1 VHILSLD
8 TSGGSAVALV
18 ETGPDGVTVLD
29 RAEGTD
35 PRRHAETLAPLIED
49 VLAHAP
55 APQAVAVGTGP
66 APFTGLRAGLV
77 TAHVFAR
84 GRGIEVHG
92 VCSLDVLAR
101 QALDALD
108 ALDGGH
114 AVDGSREVLVATD
127 ARRKEVYWGRY
138 RADGPDDVA
147 RLAGPEVAA
156 PAAVAETNRAE
167 IEAGLAVAGA
177 GTVLYPDLLPATDGL
192 PVAVDPAVLA
202 RIVAARLARRA
213 TGGEVELG
221 TEPQYLRRP
230 DVHMAAAPKRAS

>member
-1 VHILSLD
+1 MHILSLD
-8 TSGGSAVALV
+8 TSAGSAVALV
-18 ETGPDGVTVLD
+18 ETGPGGVTVLD
-29 RAEGTD
+29 RAEGAD
-35 PRRHAETLAPLIED
+35 PRRHAETLAPLLD
-49 VLAHAP
+49 GVLAHAP
-55 APQAVAVGTGP
+55 APDAVAVGTGP

-92 VCSLDVLAR
+92 VCSLDALAR

-108 ALDGGH
+108 RRDA
-114 AVDGSREVLVATD
+114 AVDGSREVLVVTD

-156 PAAVAETNRAE
+156 PAVVAETHRAG
-167 IEAGLAVAGA
+167 IASGLAVAGA
-177 GTVLYPDLLPATDGL
+177 GAVLYPEQLPATADL

-213 TGGEVELG
+213 AGEQVELG
-221 TEPQYLRRP
+221 TEPRYLRRP
-230 DVHMAAAPKRAS
+230 DVHTAAAPKRAS

>member
-1 VHILSLD
+1 MHILSLD
-8 TSGGSAVALV
+8 TSAGSAVALV
-18 ETGPDGVTVLD
+18 ETGPGGVTVLD

-35 PRRHAETLAPLIED
+35 PRRHAETLAPLLER
-49 VLAHAP
+49 VLAQAP
-55 APQAVAVGTGP
+55 APDAVAVGTGP

-108 ALDGGH
+108 GPD
-114 AVDGSREVLVATD
+114 AVDGSREVLVVTD

-156 PAAVAETNRAE
+156 PAVVAETHRDGIA
-167 IEAGLAVAGA
+167 AGLAVAGA
-177 GTVLYPDLLPATDGL
+177 GTVMYPDQLPATGDL

-213 TGGEVELG
+213 AGAGVELG
-221 TEPQYLRRP
+221 TEPRYLRRP
-230 DVHMAAAPKRAS
+230 DVHTAAAPKRAS

>member
-1 VHILSLD
+1 MHILSLD
-8 TSGGSAVALV
+8 TSAGSAVALV
-18 ETGPDGVTVLD
+18 ETGPGGATVLD
-29 RAEGTD
+29 RAEGAD
-35 PRRHAETLAPLIED
+35 PRRHAETLAPLLEA

-55 APQAVAVGTGP
+55 APDAVAVGTGP

-84 GRGIEVHG
+84 GRGIDVHG
-92 VCSLDVLAR
+92 VCSLDALAR
-101 QALDALD
+101 QALDALGGPD
-108 ALDGGH
+108 A
-114 AVDGSREVLVATD
+114 ADGSREVLVVTD

-156 PAAVAETNRAE
+156 PAVVAETHRAG

-177 GTVLYPDLLPATDGL
+177 GTVLYPDQLPATADL

-213 TGGEVELG
+213 AGAEVELG
-221 TEPQYLRRP
+221 TEPRYLRRP
-230 DVHMAAAPKRAS
+230 DVHTAAAPKRAS